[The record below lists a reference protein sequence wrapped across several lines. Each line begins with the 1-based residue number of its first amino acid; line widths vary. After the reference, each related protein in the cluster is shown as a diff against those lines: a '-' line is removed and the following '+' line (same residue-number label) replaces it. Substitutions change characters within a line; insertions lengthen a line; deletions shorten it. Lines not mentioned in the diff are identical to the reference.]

1 MRSLTSGTSASIA
14 LPRDAGSAHYA
25 PLGAPS
31 FADGGLRGPF
41 AWLAAKPPRGL
52 GGALAATLLCSVA
65 AFGFF
70 YGGRYGAVVSDV
82 GGVGNFLARAAGFG
96 VERVVIN
103 GLSELGGRD
112 ALISA
117 GVGKNASL
125 PFFDVDAARAKL
137 EALPL
142 VQSAS
147 VRKLYPDQVVID
159 IVERTP
165 TAIWQRDGELHTIG
179 ADGAV
184 IDELKNPRYAELP
197 FVVGAGANKRLAQ
210 YKAITAALE
219 ELAAKGHAGVLVD
232 GRRWD
237 LQMTSGVAV
246 KLPEEA
252 PEAAAAEL
260 VRLQRQY
267 HLLDRDM
274 VALDLRAS
282 DRIFVKLA
290 EGAALPDRDP
300 KPKKGAQP

>member
-1 MRSLTSGTSASIA
+1 MRSLTDWSAASLAIA
-14 LPRDAGSAHYA
+14 RDAGAGHFETLSGGGFGDSRAR
-25 PLGAPS
+25 GA
-31 FADGGLRGPF
+31 FAR
-41 AWLAAKPPRGL
+41 LAAKPPRGL
-52 GGALAATLLCSVA
+52 GGALAAVLLGSVA
-65 AFGFF
+65 AYGFVH
-70 YGGRYGAVVSDV
+70 GGRYGALVADA
-82 GGVGNFLARAAGFG
+82 GGIGNLLARSAGFG

-147 VRKLYPDQVVID
+147 VRKLYPDQIIID

-165 TAIWQRDGELHTIG
+165 TAIWQRDGDLHTIG
-179 ADGAV
+179 ADGAI
-184 IDELKNPRYAELP
+184 IDALKNPRFAELP
-197 FVVGAGANKRLAQ
+197 FVVGEGANTRLAQ
-210 YKAITAALE
+210 YKTITAALE
-219 ELAAKGHAGVLVD
+219 ELAAKVHAGVLVD

-237 LQMTSGVAV
+237 LQMISGAEV
-246 KLPEEA
+246 KLPEIA
-252 PEAAAAEL
+252 PEAAAAQL

-267 HLLDRDM
+267 RVLDRDI
-274 VALDLRAS
+274 VSLDLRAS